1 MARETE
7 PAPYL
12 VSTVRALARRTSP
25 PFLGASTP
33 PAEAGPPAASRSS
46 CAASAC
52 ARWPAT

>member
-12 VSTVRALARRTSP
+12 VSTVRALGRRTSP

-33 PAEAGPPAASRSS
+33 PAEAPPLPEPE
-46 CAASAC
+46 
-52 ARWPAT
+52 PAVA